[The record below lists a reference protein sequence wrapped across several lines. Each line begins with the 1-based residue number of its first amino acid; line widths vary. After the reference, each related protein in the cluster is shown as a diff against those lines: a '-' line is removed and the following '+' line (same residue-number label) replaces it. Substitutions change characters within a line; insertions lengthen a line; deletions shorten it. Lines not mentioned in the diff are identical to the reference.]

1 VQPHVVAVVLA
12 NMKLRSDG
20 EERKHTQFS
29 LPKILKITGCDH
41 LIEEKMREVRTGSES
56 ITLFFS

>member
-1 VQPHVVAVVLA
+1 
-12 NMKLRSDG
+12 MKLRNDG
-20 EERKHTQFS
+20 EEKIYAIL

-56 ITLFFS
+56 ITLFFSLHKNKEVMNYP